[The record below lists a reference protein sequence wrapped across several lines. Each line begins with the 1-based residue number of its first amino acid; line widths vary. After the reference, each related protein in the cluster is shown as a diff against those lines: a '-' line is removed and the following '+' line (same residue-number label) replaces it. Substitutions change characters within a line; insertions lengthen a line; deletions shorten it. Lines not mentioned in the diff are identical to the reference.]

1 MKNRKI
7 TKLTAAVF
15 LLLSAIVGAA
25 ESATAQ
31 TTPTVRIVLPER
43 FRVITNQYFDLRVE
57 AEGISRSTARVLINV
72 EDEGEKES
80 LNFAGAAE
88 ITNNNDNNS
97 SSLDKAWTY
106 RRASFST
113 PGIKTIYALVID
125 GRRVYGVATQ
135 VSVQNFNL
143 VGQKSIVLFIGDA
156 MGTAYRD
163 AGRIV
168 AQSTANRF
176 REGWFD
182 DLQQM
187 DKMPVTGMAMTYS
200 LENIVPD
207 SAPTATAWATGN
219 KTVNAAVNVFPDNN
233 DFKFSSAN
241 LQATKQF
248 ALDNPRVETLWQFLK
263 RRHGYKTGIVT
274 TSDVADAT
282 PAGEG
287 AHTLL
292 RSLLKDIARQYVDG
306 SINSGNQFDV
316 IMGGGLEHFN
326 ARTAANSGDTR
337 NLLTELQAAGYTY
350 VQNRT
355 ELNALPATPPA
366 KILGLFRT
374 GNMNVAYDKLL
385 LNRPAD
391 EPAPNFGGF
400 TNQPYLDEMTT
411 KAIDSLK
418 QGNAP
423 FILMVEGASIDKQ
436 SHPNYAAGQ
445 IWDTIEFDK
454 SVGVGRAFLNTN
466 AQTFA
471 NTLVITTAD
480 HDQSMHIIGA
490 VDTSVPNAIQNVI
503 STLVY
508 PNGSRGQGSVGIE
521 NRVGETEGF
530 PDYEDA
536 NGDRYPENTNRIRIK
551 VGYRTGD
558 HTGSSVPVTAEG
570 AGALLF
576 YGYFDQ
582 TDIFFKMAKTL
593 SMNTQPLDEALNYKR
608 SVDVPYFTPAE
619 QFRLKNTDGTTWM
632 KNAPLYQPRLVTE
645 EDHAD
650 HADEHKAH

>member
-1 MKNRKI
+1 MKNQTI
-7 TKLTAAVF
+7 TKLTTTVF
-15 LLLSAIVGAA
+15 LILTAIVGAA
-25 ESATAQ
+25 QTARAQ
-31 TTPTVRIVLPER
+31 TAPTLRIVLPER
-43 FRVITNQYFDLRVE
+43 FRVITNQYLDLRVE
-57 AEGISRSTARVLINV
+57 AEGISHSTARVLINV
-72 EDEGEKES
+72 EGEGGIES
-80 LNFAGAAE
+80 LNFAGANE
-88 ITNNNDNNS
+88 ITTDNDNNP
-97 SSLDKAWTY
+97 LGADKAWTY
-106 RRASFST
+106 RRVSFST
-113 PGIKTIYALVID
+113 PGIKTVSALVID

-135 VSVQNFNL
+135 ISVQNFNL

-163 AGRIV
+163 ASRIV
-168 AQSTANRF
+168 SQSTANRF

-182 DLQQM
+182 ELQQM
-187 DKMPVTGMAMTYS
+187 DKMPVTGMSMTYS

-207 SAPTATAWATGN
+207 SANTGSAWTTGN
-219 KTVNAAVNVFPDNN
+219 KTINGALNVFPDNN
-233 DFKFSSAN
+233 DFKYNSAN
-241 LQATKQF
+241 QQATKQF

-282 PAGEG
+282 PAAEG
-287 AHTLL
+287 AHTIT

-326 ARTAANSGDTR
+326 ARTVANSGDTR
-337 NLLTELQAAGYTY
+337 NLVTELQAAGYTY
-350 VQNRT
+350 VQNRN
-355 ELNALPATPPA
+355 ELNAITTPPA

-385 LNRPAD
+385 LNRPPD
-391 EPAPNFGGF
+391 EPMPNFGGF
-400 TNQPYLDEMTT
+400 TNQPYLDEMTA
-411 KAIDSLK
+411 KAIDALK

-436 SHPNYAAGQ
+436 SHPNYAAEQ
-445 IWDTIEFDK
+445 IWDNIELDK
-454 SVGVGRAFLNTN
+454 SVAVGRAFLNTN
-466 AQTFA
+466 AQTLA
-471 NTLVITTAD
+471 NTLVLCTAD
-480 HDQSMHIIGA
+480 HDQSLSIIGA
-490 VDTSVPNAIQNVI
+490 VDTQVPNAIQNVI
-503 STLVY
+503 STLLY
-508 PNGSRGQGSVGIE
+508 PNANRGQGNVGIE
-521 NRVGETEGF
+521 NRVGETQGF
-530 PDYEDA
+530 PDYQDA

-570 AGALLF
+570 TGALLF

-619 QFRLKNTDGTTWM
+619 QFRLKNSGGTIWM
-632 KNAPLYQPRLVTE
+632 KNAPLHTPRLITE
-645 EDHAD
+645 QYHAD
-650 HADEHKAH
+650 HDDEHKAN

>member
-1 MKNRKI
+1 MKNQTI
-7 TKLTAAVF
+7 TKLTTTVF
-15 LLLSAIVGAA
+15 LILTAIVGAA
-25 ESATAQ
+25 QTARAQSA
-31 TTPTVRIVLPER
+31 PTLRIVLPER

-57 AEGISRSTARVLINV
+57 AEGISHSTARVLINV
-72 EDEGEKES
+72 EGEGGIES
-80 LNFAGAAE
+80 LNFAGANE
-88 ITNNNDNNS
+88 ITTDNDNNP
-97 SSLDKAWTY
+97 LGADKAWTY
-106 RRASFST
+106 RRVSFST
-113 PGIKTIYALVID
+113 PGIKTVSALVID

-135 VSVQNFNL
+135 ISVQNFNL

-163 AGRIV
+163 ASRIV
-168 AQSTANRF
+168 SQSTANRF

-182 DLQQM
+182 ELQQM
-187 DKMPVTGMAMTYS
+187 DKMPVTGMSMTYS

-207 SAPTATAWATGN
+207 SANTGSAWTTGN
-219 KTVNAAVNVFPDNN
+219 KTINGALNVFPDNN
-233 DFKFSSAN
+233 DFKYNSAN
-241 LQATKQF
+241 QQATKQF

-282 PAGEG
+282 PAAEG
-287 AHTLL
+287 AHTIT

-326 ARTAANSGDTR
+326 ARTVANSGDTR
-337 NLLTELQAAGYTY
+337 NLVTELQAAGYTY
-350 VQNRT
+350 VQNRN
-355 ELNALPATPPA
+355 ELNAITTPPA

-385 LNRPAD
+385 LNRPPD
-391 EPAPNFGGF
+391 EPMPNFGGF
-400 TNQPYLDEMTT
+400 TNQPYLDEMTA
-411 KAIDSLK
+411 KAIDTLK

-445 IWDTIEFDK
+445 IWDNIELDK
-454 SVGVGRAFLNTN
+454 SVAVGRAFLNTN
-466 AQTFA
+466 AQTLA
-471 NTLVITTAD
+471 NTLVLCTAD
-480 HDQSMHIIGA
+480 HDQSLSIIGA
-490 VDTSVPNAIQNVI
+490 VDTQVPNAIQNVI
-503 STLVY
+503 STLLY
-508 PNGSRGQGSVGIE
+508 PNANRGQGNVGIE
-521 NRVGETEGF
+521 NRVGETQGF
-530 PDYEDA
+530 PDYQDA

-570 AGALLF
+570 TGALLF

-619 QFRLKNTDGTTWM
+619 QFRLKNSDGTIWM
-632 KNAPLYQPRLVTE
+632 KNAPLHTPRLITE
-645 EDHAD
+645 QDHAD
-650 HADEHKAH
+650 HDDEHKAN